1 MVNNMFEYD
10 KFSKAAAE
18 ELDKYD
24 FTEILSE
31 CYDND
36 LRSPWDIMER
46 IVDEYAELGFIDGAL
61 DNLSNDEFMEYLT
74 ERYPIKFEEVITYR
88 MWYK

>member
-1 MVNNMFEYD
+1 MFEYD

-24 FTEILSE
+24 FTEILSD
-31 CYDND
+31 CYDSG
-36 LRSPWDIMER
+36 LRDSWDIRCR
-46 IVDEYAELGFIDGAL
+46 IADKHSELDVDDGAL
-61 DNLSNDEFMEYLT
+61 DNLSNDEFMEYLSK
-74 ERYPIKFEEVITYR
+74 RYNVRFEEVVTYR

>member
-1 MVNNMFEYD
+1 M

-46 IVDEYAELGFIDGAL
+46 IVDKYAEFGFIDGAL

-74 ERYPIKFEEVITYR
+74 ERYPIKFEEVVTYR

>member
-1 MVNNMFEYD
+1 MFEYD

-36 LRSPWDIMER
+36 LRSPWDIRYR
-46 IVDEYAELGFIDGAL
+46 IADKHSELDVDDGAL
-61 DNLSNDEFMEYLT
+61 DNLSNDEFMEYLSK
-74 ERYPIKFEEVITYR
+74 RYNVRFEEVITYR